1 MPYGEPGV
9 GKTELAGT
17 ALDHKDLRPV
27 LYLDIDGG
35 VKTLRKRTD
44 LDVRQVRSMDE
55 ARKIYNECY
64 AAVDWE
70 AKDPKLPY
78 TTVVFDTLTELA
90 KLDMREIARAAHN
103 TNPNQSEYVPS
114 PREYLIS
121 GERVREIVRKFRD
134 LPCNVI
140 FCCHSGEGKDNS
152 NANIFFPQF
161 TGKLRTEIA
170 GFIDIVGYM
179 TAAQKDGA
187 FYNQMQTMK
196 TKQVS
201 AKDRSKVLPKVIE
214 MPTLPMI
221 WDLIHES

>member
-17 ALDHKDLRPV
+17 ALDHKALRPV

-44 LDVRQVRSMDE
+44 LDVRQVRSMNE
-55 ARKIYNECY
+55 AREIYNECY
-64 AAVDWE
+64 KAVDWE
-70 AKDPKLPY
+70 SKNPELPFK
-78 TTVVFDTLTELA
+78 TVVFDTLSELA
-90 KLDMREIARAAHN
+90 KLDMREIARAAN
-103 TNPNQSEYVPS
+103 KANPNQNEYVPS

-121 GERVREIVRKFRD
+121 GERVREIVRSFRD
-134 LPCNVI
+134 LPCNVV
-140 FCCHSGEGKDNS
+140 FNCHSGDGRDNS
-152 NANIFFPQF
+152 NATIFFPQF
-161 TGKLRTEIA
+161 TGKLRHEIA

-179 TAAQKDGA
+179 TSAQKEGE
-187 FYNQMQTMK
+187 FVNFMQTMK
-196 TKQVS
+196 TKNVA
-201 AKDRSKVLPKVIE
+201 AKDRSKALPKLIE

>member
-9 GKTELAGT
+9 GKTEFAGT
-17 ALDHKDLRPV
+17 ALDHKSLRPV

-44 LDVRQVRSMDE
+44 LDVRQVRSMNE
-55 ARKIYNECY
+55 AREIYNELY
-64 AAVDWE
+64 KSVDWE
-70 AKDPKLPY
+70 AKDPKLVY
-78 TTVVFDTLTELA
+78 TTVVFDTLSELA
-90 KLDMREIARAAHN
+90 KLDMREIAKAAN
-103 TNPNQSEYVPS
+103 KANPNQSEYVPS

-121 GERVREIVRKFRD
+121 GERVREIVRSFRD

-140 FCCHSGEGKDNS
+140 FNCHSGDGKDNS
-152 NANIFFPQF
+152 NATIFFPQF
-161 TGKLRTEIA
+161 TGKLRHEIA

-179 TAAQKDGA
+179 TAFQKEGKFA
-187 FYNQMQTMK
+187 NQMQTMK
-196 TKQVS
+196 TKNVA
-201 AKDRSKVLPKVIE
+201 AKDRSKALPNIIE